1 MKKVKYFVTI
11 LSLGIM
17 FFGLSSDIKAQTKE
31 GKEPVITSH
40 HAPEKA
46 TFQSSIKF
54 YLAAEDPNSD
64 MVRVAVQVIQTGY
77 GSYPTSWIYLKPE
90 HGSRFSGYLQWN
102 TAVFGNLPEWTQVT
116 VKVSVYDKSGLA
128 SNEVVFPVTFVS
140 QAVSIPPPPSP
151 FDKVNSPRLGYINVQ
166 LRSPGRDDFENNPLR
181 RRF

>member
-1 MKKVKYFVTI
+1 MKKIKYFATI

-17 FFGLSSDIKAQTKE
+17 FLGFSSDMEAQTKE
-31 GKEPVITSH
+31 GKQPVITSYY
-40 HAPEKA
+40 AVEKA
-46 TFQSSIKF
+46 TFQSSINF

-90 HGSRFSGYLQWN
+90 HESRFSGYLQWN

-116 VKVSVYDKSGLA
+116 VGVSVYDRTGLV

-140 QAVSIPPPPSP
+140 QAVSIPPLPSP
-151 FDKVNSPRLGYINVQ
+151 FDKGNAPRLGYINVQ
-166 LRSPGRDDFENNPLR
+166 LRNPTRDDLENNPLR